1 VTRPKGEFVPLREAF
16 QFLTVLPV
24 GTARIAP
31 ADELQ
36 RSRAYFPLVGACLG
50 AIAAIVDLATRLVL
64 PPSVTTVL
72 VLAVLAFLT
81 GGLHLDGLMDSCDGL
96 FGWRTSAERLAI
108 MRDSR
113 VGSYGVTGGV
123 LVLLLQFACLSSLTG
138 WLRTGGIV
146 AMTTLGR
153 WAMVYAT
160 VAFPY
165 ARAEGLGTA
174 FTQGAGRRELV
185 VATLLALAIGSA
197 ALGPGGPPLLVVA
210 WLTAWLV
217 ARATLQKLPGLT
229 GDSYGAIN
237 EVVTSAALLALAA
250 YQEHAR

>member
-1 VTRPKGEFVPLREAF
+1 MPLREAF

-24 GTARIAP
+24 GPTRIAQG
-31 ADELQ
+31 DELR

-50 AIAAIVDLATRLVL
+50 ALAAILDLATRLIL
-64 PPSVTTVL
+64 PPSVATVL
-72 VLAVLAFLT
+72 VLALLAFLT

-96 FGWRTSAERLAI
+96 FGWRTPTERLAI

-113 VGSYGVTGGV
+113 VGSYGVAGGV
-123 LVLLLQFACLSSLTG
+123 LVLLLQFACLSTLTG
-138 WLRTGGIV
+138 WLRSGGII
-146 AMTTLGR
+146 AMATVGR

-160 VAFPY
+160 VSFPY

-174 FTQGAGRRELV
+174 FTQGAGRREFV
-185 VATLLALAIGSA
+185 IATLLALAVTSA

-217 ARATLQKLPGLT
+217 ARATLRKLPGLT

-237 EVVTSAALLALAA
+237 EVVTAAALLALAA
-250 YQEHAR
+250 YQAHAI

>member
-1 VTRPKGEFVPLREAF
+1 MALREAF

-24 GTARIAP
+24 GAAQMTP

-50 AIAAIVDLATRLVL
+50 AIAAVVDVATRVVL
-64 PPSVTTVL
+64 PPMVTTVL

-96 FGWRTSAERLAI
+96 FGWRTPPERLAI

-113 VGSYGVTGGV
+113 VGSYGVAGGV

-138 WLRTGGIV
+138 WLRSGGIITMATV
-146 AMTTLGR
+146 GR

-160 VAFPY
+160 VSFPY
-165 ARAEGLGTA
+165 ARAEGLGAA

-185 VATLLALAIGSA
+185 IATLLALAIGSA
-197 ALGPGGPPLLVVA
+197 ALGPGGPPLLIAA
-210 WLTAWLV
+210 WLTAWLI
-217 ARATLQKLPGLT
+217 ARATLRKLPGLT
-229 GDSYGAIN
+229 GDIYGAIN
-237 EVVTSAALLALAA
+237 EVVTVVALLALAA
-250 YQEHAR
+250 YQEHAI

>member
-1 VTRPKGEFVPLREAF
+1 MALREAF

-24 GTARIAP
+24 GPARITP
-31 ADELQ
+31 TDELQ
-36 RSRAYFPLVGACLG
+36 HSRAYFPLVGACLG
-50 AIAAIVDLATRLVL
+50 VTAAILDVATRVVL
-64 PPSVTTVL
+64 PPSVATVL
-72 VLAVLAFLT
+72 VLALLAFLT

-96 FGWRTSAERLAI
+96 FGWRTPAERLAI

-138 WLRTGGIV
+138 WLRSGGII
-146 AMTTLGR
+146 AMATVGR

-160 VAFPY
+160 ISFPY
-165 ARAEGLGTA
+165 ARTEGLGTA

-185 VATLLALAIGSA
+185 IATLLALAIGSA
-197 ALGPGGPPLLVVA
+197 ALGSGGPPLLVVA

-217 ARATLQKLPGLT
+217 ARATLGKLPGLT

-237 EVVTSAALLALAA
+237 EVVTAAALLALAA
-250 YQEHAR
+250 YQEHPL